1 MELEKIQIR
10 ADRHDWPRSADRKLP
25 AMSETPLSVVIV
37 NFNAGSLLSACVQ
50 SVRESSPN
58 SEIIVVDNGS
68 SDDSLVLLER
78 QLSSSNTRPANKP
91 ESSQEERQPV
101 TILCN
106 KANLGFAV
114 AVNQGIR
121 AASGRY
127 IMILNPDCI
136 VEKDMFGK
144 LRAVLELNPQVGMT
158 GPLIVNPDGS
168 EQAGCRRDVPTPW
181 RSFVRAFGL
190 SRLSRQWPQ
199 WFPDFSLNANP
210 LPDRPVEVEAISG
223 ACMYVR
229 RHALEDVGLMDEGYF
244 LHCEDLDWCMR
255 FRERDWKILFVPDAI
270 VTHHKGACSKSR
282 PVRVEWHKHCGM
294 VRFHNKFFRKRY
306 PAVVTAA
313 VWIGTWLHFALVGGY
328 YGLRNGLRR
337 IRGEHA

>member
-1 MELEKIQIR
+1 MNE
-10 ADRHDWPRSADRKLP
+10 A
-25 AMSETPLSVVIV
+25 PLSVVIV
-37 NFNAGSLLSACVQ
+37 NFNAGSLLSDCVQ
-50 SVRESSPN
+50 SVRESLPN

-68 SDDSLVLLER
+68 SDSSLDTLEQR
-78 QLSSSNTRPANKP
+78 IGRFTDQGTTIPEGKTR
-91 ESSQEERQPV
+91 
-101 TILCN
+101 ILRN
-106 KANLGFAV
+106 GANLGFAV

-121 AASGRY
+121 TASGHHVVV
-127 IMILNPDCI
+127 LNPDC
-136 VEKDMFGK
+136 VVAKYLFNK
-144 LRAVLELNPQVGMT
+144 LRTVLELNPQAGMA
-158 GPLIVNPDGS
+158 GPLIVNPDES

-199 WFPDFSLNANP
+199 WFPDFSLNTSP

-229 RHALEDVGLMDEGYF
+229 RQALEDVGLLDESYF

-255 FRERDWKILFVPDAI
+255 FRERGWKILFVPDAI

-306 PAVVTAA
+306 PAVVTGA
-313 VWIGTWLHFALVGGY
+313 VWVGTWLHFVLVSGY
-328 YGLRNGLRR
+328 YGLRNVLRR
-337 IRGEHA
+337 IRSQHA

>member
-25 AMSETPLSVVIV
+25 AMSEAPLSVVIV
-37 NFNAGSLLSACVQ
+37 NFNAGSLLSDCVQ
-50 SVRESSPN
+50 SVRESLPN

-68 SDDSLVLLER
+68 SDSSLDTLEQR
-78 QLSSSNTRPANKP
+78 IGRFTDQGTTISEGKTR
-91 ESSQEERQPV
+91 
-101 TILCN
+101 ILRN
-106 KANLGFAV
+106 DNNLGFAV

-127 IMILNPDCI
+127 VAVLNPDCV
-136 VEKDMFGK
+136 VEQDLFDK
-144 LRAVLELNPQVGMT
+144 LRTVLESNPQVGMA

-190 SRLSRQWPQ
+190 SRLSRWWPQ
-199 WFPDFSLNANP
+199 WFPDFSLNTNS

-229 RHALEDVGLMDEGYF
+229 RQALEDVGLLDEGYF

-255 FRERDWKILFVPDAI
+255 FRERGWKILFVPDAI

-282 PVRVEWHKHCGM
+282 PIRVEWHKHCGM
-294 VRFHNKFFRKRY
+294 VRFHNKFFRKQY
-306 PAVVTAA
+306 PSLVTGVVW
-313 VWIGTWLHFALVGGY
+313 VGTWLHFALVSVY
-328 YGLRNGLRR
+328 YGLRNVLIR
-337 IRGEHA
+337 IRSTYA